1 MKFYGIKYTTTTE
14 NNKILSI
21 DANTYLAYSKSTNNL
36 IMLENSQ
43 KMFEDKDFIN
53 YFGRWIPISIA
64 NYISNTNNDVYPN
77 MFTLSVNKK
86 DIPFYVDDQGNKY
99 AIPDS
104 GIKITEL
111 SLGYDIIALFAELSI
126 YSKFIQGGYGRIR
139 SLQNLNDQFFYKSLT
154 GTKPN
159 DCLVVADDLNSDI
172 LQHITLLP

>member
-1 MKFYGIKYTTTTE
+1 LKTPSGTSGASIIFKTLNKEGEDFLSLTSFTLVFWMKFYGIKYTTTTE

-86 DIPFYVDDQGNKY
+86 DIPFYVNDQGDKY

-104 GIKITEL
+104 GIKITEF
-111 SLGYDIIALFAELSI
+111 SLGYDLIALFS
-126 YSKFIQGGYGRIR
+126 
-139 SLQNLNDQFFYKSLT
+139 
-154 GTKPN
+154 
-159 DCLVVADDLNSDI
+159 
-172 LQHITLLP
+172 